1 MDTKLI
7 EAVKKH
13 GTHWVVVADHVPGR
27 TDKQCRSR
35 WTDRLDSDRASNT
48 AEEARLPQRACIL

>member
-35 WTDRLDSDRASNT
+35 WIQAVVRGNGKKAGTWTQS
-48 AEEARLPQRACIL
+48 